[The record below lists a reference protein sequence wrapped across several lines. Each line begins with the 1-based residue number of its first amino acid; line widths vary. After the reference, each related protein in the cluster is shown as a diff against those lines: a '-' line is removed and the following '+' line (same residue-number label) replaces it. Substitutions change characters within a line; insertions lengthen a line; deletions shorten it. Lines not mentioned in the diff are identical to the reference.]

1 MQARFDIEKEF
12 HQVVRGIGGTV
23 VADTISKSPSF
34 CNADYIFHSQKT
46 VAELKCLT
54 EDKFCSKTITD
65 RVPAL
70 WQRWRDNGWVTG
82 SVPKVLAANKLPR
95 QCGEELIHLIGRS
108 IWKQL
113 EKANK
118 QIKATI
124 QEFELEGY
132 TGMVIIA
139 NTNNR
144 ALPPAA
150 LVHYLY
156 AVLRKDFRAIESFV
170 AFSANLPA
178 TYGNSGVPI
187 HFWHEGYFEDT
198 PKPSI
203 DFLKELH
210 LRWAEQYSSI
220 VGVPF
225 LVEDNI
231 DMQAFWKS
239 QYI

>member
-1 MQARFDIEKEF
+1 MQAGFDIEKEF
-12 HQVVRGIGGTV
+12 HQVVRGMGGTV

-34 CNADYIFHSQKT
+34 NNADYIFHAQKT

-54 EDKFCSKTITD
+54 EDKFSAKTITD

-82 SVPKVLAANKLPR
+82 PVPKVLAADKLPQ
-95 QCGEELIHLIGRS
+95 QCGKELIRLVGRS

-124 QEFELEGY
+124 QEFGLEGY
-132 TGMVIIA
+132 TGMVIVA

-150 LVHYLY
+150 LIYYLFD
-156 AVLRKDFRAIESFV
+156 ALRKNFSAIENFV

-178 TYGNSGVPI
+178 KYGNSGVPT

-198 PKPSI
+198 PKPSSA
-203 DFLKELH
+203 FLKELH

-220 VGVPF
+220 VGTPF
-225 LVEDNI
+225 TVDENM
-231 DMQAFWKS
+231 DMQALWKS
-239 QYI
+239 QYM